1 MSILLTTLNAR
12 YTHASLGL
20 RYLLANMGELQEQT
34 RLQEFVIGAKTTE
47 IVERIL
53 AHAPKIVGFGIYI
66 WNVEETTKV
75 VAMLKRVA
83 PHVMV
88 VLGGPEVSYESNEQE
103 IVKLADYLITGWG
116 DVTFP
121 KLCGEILNGPKPLMK
136 IHAGV
141 QPPMAEIKLP
151 YSLYTDDDIKN
162 RTIYVEASRGC
173 PFKCEFCL
181 SALDKTAWPFA
192 LESFLA
198 EMESLHARGARLFKF
213 VDRTFNLNIKTS
225 LKIMQF
231 FLDKLEANPDDPVYA
246 HFELVPDHLPDALK
260 EGISKFPPGALQFE
274 IGIQSFNPAVQT
286 LVSRKQDNQ
295 KAADNI
301 RWLTDQSHA
310 HMHVDLIAGLPGET
324 VESFAEGFNKLW
336 ALNPHEI
343 QFGILKRLRGTPI
356 IRHTQEFGLVFE
368 PYAPYTILAN
378 RDIDFPTMQR
388 LVRFARY
395 WDLVANSGRFGN
407 TLPVLLGDRRSS
419 VSWPSPTGCTR
430 IPTPPTA
437 SRWTGWWRWCRDIC
451 KRKAWTRRCRCA
463 AGQRLCRSEGQVGRD
478 AGAKTPGAPAGRL
491 SQTGRSGDWRSQRPD
506 SALSARNHPAFA
518 RARQRTPA
526 MNIGSGPGANSL
538 KLMVMPTAQEPTL
551 TLNPA
556 AAKGPVA
563 AGGTWQ
569 VHALAQGKAMA
580 PSRRCS
586 NPSRPITSSG
596 TCRHRQHGPH
606 RRPAVLERLGQGPA
620 GRPATGAGAGRILQ
634 PPGNHRQTRTPALA
648 RPAPDVG
655 DEAGLRNAAV
665 LRAHGRP

>member
-20 RYLLANMGELQEQT
+20 RYLLANMGELQPQT

-53 AHAPKIVGFGIYI
+53 AHAPRIVGFGIYI
-66 WNVEETTKV
+66 WNVEETAKV

-83 PHVMV
+83 PQVTV
-88 VLGGPEVSYESNEQE
+88 VLGGPEVSHETNEQE
-103 IVKLADYLITGWG
+103 IVRLADYVITGWG

-121 KLCGEILNGPKPLMK
+121 KLCGEILHGPKPLMK
-136 IHAGV
+136 VHAGV
-141 QPPMAEIKLP
+141 QPPINEIKLP

-162 RTIYVEASRGC
+162 RTLYVEASRGC

-192 LESFLA
+192 LETFLA
-198 EMESLHARGARLFKF
+198 EMESLYQRGARLFKF

-231 FLDKLEANPDDPVYA
+231 FLDKLEAHPDDPVYA

-301 RWLTDQSHA
+301 RWLTTQSHA

-336 ALNPHEI
+336 ALQPHEI

-356 IRHTQEFGLVFE
+356 IRHTQEFGMVYD

-378 RDIDFPTMQR
+378 RDIDFATMQR

-395 WDLVANSGRFGN
+395 WDLVANSGRFAH
-407 TLPVLLGDRRSS
+407 TLPVLLGDAPFQRFMAFSD
-419 VSWPSPTGCTR
+419 WLYANTDATHR
-430 IPTPPTA
+430 IA
-437 SRWTGWWRWCRDIC
+437 
-451 KRKAWTRRCRCA
+451 
-463 AGQRLCRSEGQVGRD
+463 
-478 AGAKTPGAPAGRL
+478 
-491 SQTGRSGDWRSQRPD
+491 
-506 SALSARNHPAFA
+506 
-518 RARQRTPA
+518 
-526 MNIGSGPGANSL
+526 
-538 KLMVMPTAQEPTL
+538 
-551 TLNPA
+551 
-556 AAKGPVA
+556 
-563 AGGTWQ
+563 
-569 VHALAQGKAMA
+569 
-580 PSRRCS
+580 
-586 NPSRPITSSG
+586 
-596 TCRHRQHGPH
+596 
-606 RRPAVLERLGQGPA
+606 LERLVGLVARYLQTLGMDQGAAEALLGSDYSAAKPKPA
-620 GRPATGAGAGRILQ
+620 E
-634 PPGNHRQTRTPALA
+634 TPAPKRQARRLA
-648 RPAPDVG
+648 A
-655 DEAGLRNAAV
+655 
-665 LRAHGRP
+665 